1 MSTITTATQIQ
12 VKKTTKRKKSKG
24 TMRSNDLATAYLFL
38 LPALLSIIIFI
49 FLPIFF
55 ALIMSLYINP
65 TAGDLGDRLFEFYFN
80 FKNLNNTS
88 FFEFFTYTDTSIFSA
103 NGDISYGLFLLV
115 LAIFYLLYIN
125 LGYRI
130 FKKKSKLSSP
140 VISLIVLLSG
150 LLVAPFLLWI
160 LRFIWNYIPIV
171 IPLENYRVVLTATEL
186 DFVQILF
193 NTVFWTV
200 ICVCFHVIIGIL
212 LAVLMNREFA
222 GKGFFRS
229 IFIIPWAI
237 PSFASTLIWK
247 NFIFNPNGFLGKNTD
262 KIFPKG
268 FFTFNV
274 GNLISII
281 LGALVIFAVL
291 SISINFFEL
300 KIIKDKS
307 YRALIRSVFL
317 IIGILLGW
325 LLYYYINPILGGIE
339 NNLFSYKIINIED
352 TTGDSFWINSS
363 VYILN
368 KRFIMITFSAIIIN
382 IWLGVPFMMVSFL
395 AAMQGIPPDL
405 YEAAEIDGAD
415 AWIQF
420 KSITF
425 PLIKP
430 TLFTVSLLGFVWTFN
445 LFNVVYILAQGQ
457 NLPNS
462 RLYSIFVT
470 FIYSLFDESRDY
482 ARAAALSFIVFLLL
496 TTFTRAYKKIFN
508 PDKIFIGEEGTLEE
522 KIYNRY
528 IEMSQLE
535 KSEPKETLKEVENHY
550 DKRN

>member
-1 MSTITTATQIQ
+1 MSSISTTTNIQIQ
-12 VKKTTKRKKSKG
+12 KTTKKKKTASSRSK
-24 TMRSNDLATAYLFL
+24 DLTAAYLFL

-55 ALIMSLYINP
+55 AFIMSLYQNP
-65 TAGDLGDRLFEFYFN
+65 TAGDLGDRLLAFYFN
-80 FKNLNNTS
+80 FQNFNNTS
-88 FFEFFTYTDTSIFSA
+88 FYEFFTYPETSIFTA
-103 NGDISYGLFLLV
+103 NKDISHGIYLLV
-115 LAIFYLLYIN
+115 LAVFFLIYIN
-125 LGYRI
+125 KGYKI
-130 FKKKSKLSSP
+130 FKKKTQISSP
-140 VISLIVLLSG
+140 VIVLIVILSG
-150 LLVAPFLLWI
+150 LPVSYGLMWLLQN
-160 LRFIWNYIPIV
+160 IWNFIPIV
-171 IPLENYRVVLTATEL
+171 IPLENYREVLTATEL

-200 ICVCFHVIIGIL
+200 VCVFFHVVIGVF

-247 NFIFNPNGFLGKNTD
+247 NFVFNPNGFLGKNTD

-268 FFTFNV
+268 FFTFNT
-274 GNLISII
+274 GNLLSII
-281 LGALVIFAVL
+281 IGGLVVFAVL
-291 SISINFFEL
+291 SLSINLFERNL
-300 KIIKDKS
+300 KDKTF
-307 YRALIRSVFL
+307 RPLIRTAFL
-317 IIGILLGW
+317 IIGVVIGW
-325 LLYYYINPILGGIE
+325 LVYYYINPILGGIE
-339 NNLFSYKIINIED
+339 NNIFSYNLVKIED
-352 TTGDSFWINSS
+352 TTNQQFWINSS
-363 VYILN
+363 VYIFN

-382 IWLGVPFMMVSFL
+382 VWLGVPFMMVSFL
-395 AAMQGIPPDL
+395 AAMQGIPQDL

-415 AWIQF
+415 SWNQF

-457 NLPNS
+457 NLPNN

-470 FIYSLFDESRDY
+470 FIYSLFDVSRDY

-496 TTFTRAYKKIFN
+496 TTFSRAYKKIFN
-508 PDKIFIGEEGTLEE
+508 PDKIFVGEENTLEE
-522 KIYNRY
+522 KKYREFI
-528 IEMSQLE
+528 QLINSETDSGE
-535 KSEPKETLKEVENHY
+535 KSLEE
-550 DKRN
+550 DS